1 MFKKDQV
8 QKIGK
13 YYIYP
18 IFLYACHLCS
28 EDADIGLT
36 NGHCYYYADRLVKF
50 LQGKWRNVGTEYLSD
65 AEKEKRNKEIGRVCS
80 FNSDHYFVEYDGNYF
95 DGEGV
100 MVQDEKNIWLWK
112 YESGYQGF
120 TPISYSKSKLY
131 YQGTEEA
138 YDASADETMDFYK
151 TAIWNMYDLVFKPFE
166 NELISKLEKASN
178 ENNDVGFDAILN
190 IYCEKSKDLLKN
202 DPGVKLKIQDILKD
216 VEKKAEKERER
227 WAKFGT
233 KNNYEKDPRRYG
245 DFSKEELEVFLQ
257 SSEFKKIFEKSM
269 SKFNTKKDL

>member
-18 IFLYACHLCS
+18 IFLYASHLTS

-65 AEKEKRNKEIGRVCS
+65 DEKEKRNKEIGRVCS

-95 DGEGV
+95 DGDGV

-112 YESGYQGF
+112 YESGYQAF
-120 TPISYSKSKLY
+120 TPISYPKSELY
-131 YQGTEEA
+131 YQGTKEA
-138 YDASADETMDFYK
+138 FDAGADETMDFYK
-151 TAIWNMYDLVFKPFE
+151 TAIWNMYDLVYKPFE
-166 NELISKLEKASN
+166 DELISKLEKASKD
-178 ENNDVGFDAILN
+178 NNDVGFDAILN
-190 IYCEKSKDLLKN
+190 IYEEKSMDLLKN
-202 DPGVKLKIQDILKD
+202 DPGVKLRIQDILKG
-216 VEKKAEKERER
+216 VEENAKKEREK
-227 WAKFGT
+227 WAKYNT
-233 KNNYEKDPRRYG
+233 PNKNKSEEKKYG
-245 DFSKEELEVFLQ
+245 DLSDEELKTYLA
-257 SSEFKKIFEKSM
+257 SDEFKQKFEENMKRF
-269 SKFNTKKDL
+269 KL